1 MFITEEDYIQVGAEA
16 LKIMQ
21 QSSED
26 NRLAAEKRALAR
38 IASALRG
45 RYDIEKAFSATGDG
59 RDLELV
65 GCAVDIALWH
75 MVAALPQRMGSEVRE
90 ERYKAALDYLKD
102 IQAGRVTP
110 DIPLL
115 TGPDGE
121 EDYNNPVRYGS
132 EQKNHYI
139 W

>member
-45 RYDIEKAFSATGDG
+45 RYDIEKAFSATGDD

-75 MVAALPQRMGSEVRE
+75 MAAALPQRVGSEVRE

-121 EDYNNPVRYGS
+121 AEAGPGAG
-132 EQKNHYI
+132 Q
-139 W
+139 

>member
-45 RYDIEKAFSATGDG
+45 RYDIEQAFAATGDG

-75 MVAALPQRMGSEVRE
+75 MAAALPQRMGSEVRE

-102 IQAGRVTP
+102 IQAGRVAP

-115 TGPDGE
+115 EGPDGE
-121 EDYNNPVRYGS
+121 EDCNNPVRYGS
-132 EQKNHYI
+132 EHKNQYI